1 MLTAVC
7 LEEGRALVSES
18 GAFVLTI
25 RRWLCVVYASAWMM
39 RDANFNA
46 GEGFFDGGYTASV
59 MWRWEL

>member
-1 MLTAVC
+1 MIDVVKCLTAVC

-18 GAFVLTI
+18 GAFVLMI

-46 GEGFFDGGYTASV
+46 GGRIF
-59 MWRWEL
+59 